1 MIKRYKKNE
10 IENLVKI
17 LKNDGVI
24 SVPTD
29 TVFGICAR
37 INSEIAHDK
46 LITIKNR
53 SIKKSFPVMCANEE
67 QIKSIAIVNDV
78 AKKLIKSFMPGPITL
93 VLNKNK
99 NLPEYVTNG
108 KDTIAVRMATSETI
122 KKLIL
127 ELGSP
132 IFMTSANQSGE
143 PTCNSLD
150 EIEEIFNSI
159 TGTNFNFQFKLE
171 NEITED
177 TLEEKI
183 IDETE
188 SIGVQHQT
196 SSSANLNSDYTFDSF
211 IVGDSNRFA
220 FTAARAVAEKPGKA
234 YNPLFLY
241 GKSGLG
247 KTHLMHA
254 IGNYILENS
263 NKKVLYVSSEQF
275 VNDYIYAV
283 RNNEKN
289 SFDRIDSFK
298 NKYRNIDVLIID
310 DIQFLG
316 SATKGQEEFF
326 HTFNELHDSNKQI
339 IIASDR
345 SVDDLKMLEN
355 RLITRFNWGL
365 TANITPPDFNLRVDI
380 IKKKISHQEA
390 AEDIPIEVIEY
401 IANINDSDVRQL
413 EGAITRVFAYASMM
427 NRGIINLDI
436 AIEALKDKVSE
447 KSVYKNDVH
456 RIQRIVCE
464 YFKIDIEDLKGKKR
478 RKDVNYPRQIA
489 IYLCRKMTS
498 ESFPKMGTYFG
509 GRDHSTIISAY
520 QKIENDLKTNPQLQ
534 IVINELKE
542 KI

>member
-1 MIKRYKKNE
+1 MNTDNLWNEFLDKIKERITPLSY
-10 IENLVKI
+10 
-17 LKNDGVI
+17 
-24 SVPTD
+24 D
-29 TVFGICAR
+29 TWF
-37 INSEIAHDK
+37 
-46 LITIKNR
+46 
-53 SIKKSFPVMCANEE
+53 
-67 QIKSIAIVNDV
+67 
-78 AKKLIKSFMPGPITL
+78 
-93 VLNKNK
+93 
-99 NLPEYVTNG
+99 
-108 KDTIAVRMATSETI
+108 KDTKLYKLDGGTATI
-122 KKLIL
+122 IVPLALHKKHL
-127 ELGSP
+127 EENY
-132 IFMTSANQSGE
+132 I
-143 PTCNSLD
+143 D
-150 EIEEIFNSI
+150 DIEETFNSI
-159 TGTNFNFQFKLE
+159 TGTNFNFKFILE
-171 NEITED
+171 NEINEISD
-177 TLEEKI
+177 NNEEVI
-183 IDETE
+183 IGTSNE
-188 SIGVQHQT
+188 SMGVPHQT
-196 SSSANLNSDYTFDSF
+196 SASANLNSEYTFDSF
-211 IVGDSNRFA
+211 IVGNSNRFA

-283 RNNEKN
+283 RNNDKN
-289 SFDRIDSFK
+289 NFDKIDSFK
-298 NKYRNIDVLIID
+298 DKYRNIDVLIID

-326 HTFNELHDSNKQI
+326 HTFNQLHDSNKQI

-345 SVDDLKMLEN
+345 SVDDLKMLED

-365 TANITPPDFNLRVDI
+365 TANITPPDFDLRVNI
-380 IKKKISHQEA
+380 IRKKISHQEA
-390 AEDIPIEVIEY
+390 AKDIPNEVIEY

-427 NRGIINLDI
+427 NRGIITLDI
-436 AIEALKDKVSE
+436 AIDALKDKASE

-464 YFKIDIEDLKGKKR
+464 YFKIDIEELKGKKR
-478 RKDVNYPRQIA
+478 SKDINYPRQIA
-489 IYLCRKMTS
+489 IYLCRIMTN

-520 QKIENDLKTNPQLQ
+520 QRIERDLKTNTQLQ
-534 IVINELKE
+534 TVINELKN